1 MITRIQAI
9 KNLKQYIWDSLLKWA
24 EHFWITVFKNWKQ
37 NKGWKWLVLERLAGL
52 ENNNEKAPNGLWFE
66 LKSVAFKKLKNWK
79 IVPKE
84 TMAITMINPQEL
96 IDTSDFYKS
105 HLWEKLKSLVFCAN
119 LWTEENQEDS
129 ILLEVTSFDF
139 LNDGN
144 LIKEIEQ
151 DYNFIR
157 QKLIEDGFEKLTW
170 KYWKWIQPR
179 TKWAWHWSISR
190 AFYARKDLVK
200 IIFNLESK

>member
-9 KNLKQYIWDSLLKWA
+9 ENLKKYIWDNLLKWA
-24 EHFWITVFKNWKQ
+24 EFYGITVFKNWKQ
-37 NKGWKWLVLERLAGL
+37 NKWWKWLVLERLAGL
-52 ENNNEKAPNGLWFE
+52 ENDNKKAPNWLWFE
-66 LKSVAFKKLKNWK
+66 LKSVAFKKMQNWN
-79 IVPKE
+79 ITPKE

-96 IDTSDFYKS
+96 LDTSDFYKS

-119 LWTEENQEDS
+119 LWLEENQEDS
-129 ILLEVTSFDF
+129 KLLAITSFDF
-139 LNDGN
+139 LENWN
-144 LIKEIEQ
+144 LIKEIEE

-157 QKLIEDGFEKLTW
+157 KKMIEDWFENLTW

-179 TKWAWHWSISR
+179 TKWAKNSTSR

-200 IIFNLESK
+200 IIFNNINA

>member
-1 MITRIQAI
+1 MLTRIQAI
-9 KNLKQYIWDSLLKWA
+9 KNLQEYKWDSLLKWA
-24 EHFWITVFKNWKQ
+24 KYFWITVFKNWKQ
-37 NKGWKWLVLERLAGL
+37 NKGWKWLVLERLAWL
-52 ENNNEKAPNGLWFE
+52 ENNNEKAPNWLWFE
-66 LKSVAFKKLKNWK
+66 LKSVSFKKLRNWE

-96 IDTSDFYKS
+96 IDTPDFYKS
-105 HLWEKLKSLVFCAN
+105 HLWEKLKSLVFCAV

-129 ILLEVTSFDF
+129 ILLDVTSFDF

-157 QKLIEDGFEKLTW
+157 QKLIEDWFENLTW
-170 KYWKWIQPR
+170 KYWKRIQPR
-179 TKWAWHWSISR
+179 TKWAGHGSISR
-190 AFYARKDLVK
+190 AFYARKKLVQ
-200 IIFNLESK
+200 IIFNFDNK